1 MTNPLGAPN
10 NPLAQ
15 YHRATREDCSSLFH
29 QDDVIKTNPGF
40 KHDSKTPRKNLP
52 VASVAKLVAD
62 PVAASV
68 IPHRTKLIAMYFP
81 VGNLCIRMFVGYWAM
96 RYPM

>member
-1 MTNPLGAPN
+1 LTYPLGAPN
-10 NPLAQ
+10 NPLALYQ
-15 YHRATREDCSSLFH
+15 RATREDCSSLFH
-29 QDDVIKTNPGF
+29 QDEVIKTNPGF
-40 KHDSKTPRKNLP
+40 KQDSKTPRKNLP

-68 IPHRTKLIAMYFP
+68 IPHSIKLTAMYFP
-81 VGNLCIRMFVGYWAM
+81 VGNRCIRMLVGYWAT